1 MSKTFGLCLGAG
13 GSRGVAH
20 VGFLA
25 AMEEEGLYPDY
36 ISGCSMGAV
45 VGAAYASGMSPQK
58 IKEAVLSVKM
68 GGLISLDLKM
78 IKNNGMLKTDRM
90 KNILMKYFGGMTFKD
105 LKIPFRCVSTDLI
118 SGTQKVFDCG
128 YLLDAVAASSCIPVF
143 FQPMLSDKGEYFIDG
158 GILDRVPASVL
169 KDMGSDTVVAID
181 VLATLTPVPEIPKN
195 LMETMLRMIGIM
207 DIRRTEI
214 LRQVRGNGID
224 LWLEPELENMSQY
237 SLKEVSFA
245 YDKGYECGKENAD
258 KIRKI
263 LER

>member
-20 VGFLA
+20 IGFLE
-25 AMEEEGLYPDY
+25 AMEEAGLYPDY

-45 VGAAYASGMSPQK
+45 VGAAYASGMSLAK
-58 IKEAVLSVKM
+58 IKEAVLSIKM
-68 GGLISLDLKM
+68 GELLSFDIKM

-90 KNILMKYFGGMTFKD
+90 KDVLMKYFGSMTFKD

-118 SGTQKVFDCG
+118 SGTEKVFDSG
-128 YLLDAVAASSCIPVF
+128 YLVDAVAASSCIPVF
-143 FQPMLSDKGEYFIDG
+143 FQPMLSAEGEYFIDG

-169 KDMGSDTVVAID
+169 KDMGADTVIAID
-181 VLATLTPVPEIPKN
+181 VLATLTPVREIPKN
-195 LMETMLRMIGIM
+195 LIEMMLRMIGIM

-214 LRQVRGNGID
+214 LRECRDDCID
-224 LWLEPELENMSQY
+224 LWLEPQLENMSQY

-245 YDKGYECGKENAD
+245 YDKGYECGKENAE
-258 KIRKI
+258 KIKQI
-263 LER
+263 LKR